1 MTIILDMG
9 GVIMNHNMP
18 ECIARFTDILGEEH
32 MKTILGLA
40 SNGEGTADSLMELYE
55 RGDISTDAFID
66 GIMQYAQRPTTREEI
81 IAAWNAMHGGI
92 PQERLQLIQSWKDAG
107 HRLFL
112 LSNNNEL
119 HWEHIL
125 SQYDMSMFEYCFAS
139 HLLHMSKPD
148 PRIYEAVD
156 KQLREWGCESPFYF
170 VDDILIN
177 RETAEQ
183 LGWQTYSTLA
193 ALSAT
198 PRFSTALAHAPLS
211 S

>member
-9 GVIMNHNMP
+9 GVLMLHNMP
-18 ECIARFTDILGEEH
+18 ECIARFTDILGEEK

-40 SNGEGTADSLMELYE
+40 SNGEGIGDSLMEQYE
-55 RGDISTDAFID
+55 RGEISTDAFID
-66 GIMQYAQRPTTREEI
+66 GIMLHAQRPTTRKEV

-92 PQERLQLIQSWKDAG
+92 PEERLQLIQSWKDAG

-125 SQYDMSMFEYCFAS
+125 SQYDMSMFEHCFAS
-139 HLLHMSKPD
+139 HLMHMSKPD

-156 KQLREWGCESPFYF
+156 EQLRAWNCEPPFHF
-170 VDDILIN
+170 VDDIAIN
-177 RETAEQ
+177 RKAAEQ
-183 LGWQTYSTLA
+183 LGWKTYETIYEVDI
-193 ALSAT
+193 
-198 PRFSTALAHAPLS
+198 
-211 S
+211 

>member
-9 GVIMNHNMP
+9 GVLMLHNMP
-18 ECIARFTDILGEEH
+18 ECIARFTDILGEEK

-40 SNGEGTADSLMELYE
+40 SNGEGIEDSLMEQYE
-55 RGDISTDAFID
+55 RGEISTDAFID
-66 GIMQYAQRPTTREEI
+66 GIMLHAQRPTTRKEV

-92 PQERLQLIQSWKDAG
+92 PEERLQLILSWKDAG

-125 SQYDMSMFEYCFAS
+125 SQYDMSMFEHCFAS
-139 HLLHMSKPD
+139 HLMHMSKPD

-156 KQLREWGCESPFYF
+156 EQLRAWNCEPPFHF
-170 VDDILIN
+170 VDDIAIN
-177 RETAEQ
+177 RKAAEQ
-183 LGWQTYSTLA
+183 LGWKTYETIYEVDK
-193 ALSAT
+193 
-198 PRFSTALAHAPLS
+198 
-211 S
+211 

>member
-9 GVIMNHNMP
+9 GVLMLHNMP
-18 ECIARFTDILGEEH
+18 ECIARFTDILGEEK

-40 SNGEGTADSLMELYE
+40 SNGEGIGDSLMEQYE
-55 RGDISTDAFID
+55 RGEISTDAFID
-66 GIMQYAQRPTTREEI
+66 GIMLHAQRPTTREEV

-92 PQERLQLIQSWKDAG
+92 PEERLQLIQSWKDAG

-125 SQYDMSMFEYCFAS
+125 SQYDMSMFEHCFAS
-139 HLLHMSKPD
+139 HLMHLSKPD

-156 KQLREWGCESPFYF
+156 EQLRAWNCEPPFHF
-170 VDDILIN
+170 VDDIAIN
-177 RETAEQ
+177 RKAAEQ
-183 LGWQTYSTLA
+183 LGWKTYETIYEVDI
-193 ALSAT
+193 
-198 PRFSTALAHAPLS
+198 
-211 S
+211 

>member
-1 MTIILDMG
+1 MTIVLDMG

-139 HLLHMSKPD
+139 HLLHLSKPD

-177 RETAEQ
+177 RSTAEQ

>member
-1 MTIILDMG
+1 MTIVLDMG

-66 GIMQYAQRPTTREEI
+66 DIMQYAQRPTTREEI

-198 PRFSTALAHAPLS
+198 PRFSTVLAHAPLS

>member
-9 GVIMNHNMP
+9 GVLMLHNMP
-18 ECIARFTDILGEEH
+18 ECIARFTDILGEEK

-40 SNGEGTADSLMELYE
+40 SNGEGIGDSLMEQYE
-55 RGDISTDAFID
+55 RGEISTDAFID
-66 GIMQYAQRPTTREEI
+66 GIMLHAQRPTTRKEV

-92 PQERLQLIQSWKDAG
+92 PEERLQLIQSWKNAG

-125 SQYDMSMFEYCFAS
+125 SQYDMSMFEHCFAS
-139 HLLHMSKPD
+139 HLMHLSKPD

-156 KQLREWGCESPFYF
+156 EQLRAWNCEPPFHF
-170 VDDILIN
+170 VDDIAIN
-177 RETAEQ
+177 RKAAEQ
-183 LGWQTYSTLA
+183 LGWKTYETIYEVDI
-193 ALSAT
+193 
-198 PRFSTALAHAPLS
+198 
-211 S
+211 